1 MIKRIKQWLYN
12 RFLEVWIKETLLAE
26 NRSLQNQI
34 DQLQAEIAVKDAY
47 ISGLT
52 AGIKAQRR
60 IVINNGEVKR

>member
-12 RFLEVWIKETLLAE
+12 RFLDVWIKETLLAE
-26 NRSLQNQI
+26 NRALQNQI
-34 DQLQAEIAVKDAY
+34 VHLQAEIAVKDAY